1 VQPAKPK
8 RVDPAARAA
17 REHALQERFERAED
31 QWAHAIRAHR
41 LAPPDPGFAGRLR
54 ALSEAAAA
62 EAAVAREAS
71 ELGMA
76 WSPLP
81 GARSAEP
88 PYELRPGTG
97 RRGPG
102 ERWEVFDTAVARF
115 NRAVA
120 DTDAA
125 AVADAYEELSAAT
138 AALAR
143 SVEAEDR
150 AAARR
155 ARRSSA

>member
-1 VQPAKPK
+1 VPPAKPK
-8 RVDPAARAA
+8 RLDPAARAA
-17 REHALQERFERAED
+17 REHALQERFEQAED
-31 QWAHAIRAHR
+31 LWAQAIRSHR

-54 ALSEAAAA
+54 TLSGAAAA
-62 EAAVAREAS
+62 EEAVAREAS
-71 ELGMA
+71 ELGLA

-97 RRGPG
+97 RRGPA
-102 ERWEVFDTAVARF
+102 ELWEVFDTAVARF
-115 NRAVA
+115 NRAAA

-125 AVADAYEELSAAT
+125 AVADAYKELSTAT
-138 AALAR
+138 AALADA
-143 SVEAEDR
+143 VEAEDR

-155 ARRSSA
+155 ARRGAA